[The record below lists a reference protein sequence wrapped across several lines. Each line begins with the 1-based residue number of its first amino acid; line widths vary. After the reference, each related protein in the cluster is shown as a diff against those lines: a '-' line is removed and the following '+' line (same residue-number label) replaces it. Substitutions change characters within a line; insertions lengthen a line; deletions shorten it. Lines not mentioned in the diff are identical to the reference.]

1 MVEHGRRCVH
11 FRGITAHP
19 TGGRVTQQARNP
31 LMDLGDRGEQFRF
44 LIRDHDSK
52 FATLDA
58 VFSGTNIRIIST
70 PPRAPR
76 ANAIAEPG
84 AARCAGSAW
93 TAY

>member
-1 MVEHGRRCVH
+1 
-11 FRGITAHP
+11 
-19 TGGRVTQQARNP
+19 
-31 LMDLGDRGEQFRF
+31 MDLGDRGEQFRF

-58 VFSGTNIRIIST
+58 VFSGTNIRIICAS
-70 PPRAPR
+70 PRAPR